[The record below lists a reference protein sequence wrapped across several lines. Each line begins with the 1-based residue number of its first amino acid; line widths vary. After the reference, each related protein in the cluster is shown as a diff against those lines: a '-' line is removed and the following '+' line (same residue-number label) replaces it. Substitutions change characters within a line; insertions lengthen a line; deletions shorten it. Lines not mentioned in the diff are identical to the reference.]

1 MVELVDLGL
10 GLLLIAAA
18 GIVVVCAVRIVKNDK
33 KDQ

>member
-18 GIVVVCAVRIVKNDK
+18 TIVVVCAIKIVQSGK